1 MGPRLEGKVAIVTGA
16 AMGIGQATAL
26 LMAREGARVVVA
38 DLNLEAARAT
48 VDRIVSAGGT
58 ALALHL
64 DAMDESSIEAMVRRT
79 RETYGALHVLHN
91 NVGGTD
97 TSRDNTVVEMDWS
110 YWNTAITLNLSSTV
124 YACRCAIPLM
134 IESGGGSIV
143 NTSSMVALSGDV
155 RPTAY
160 AAAKGGVISFTRFV
174 ATQYGKQGIRCNAI
188 APGLILTPR
197 ATPRPQ
203 AVLDI
208 FERHTLVPQHGQ
220 PEDIA
225 YTALFLASDESRFIN
240 GQLIEVDGGAHV
252 HNPTTPDLV
261 ALSLKPKGTAT

>member
-1 MGPRLEGKVAIVTGA
+1 
-16 AMGIGQATAL
+16 MGIGHATAL

-38 DLNLEAARAT
+38 DLDVAAAQAT
-48 VDRIVSAGGT
+48 VDQIRGTGGD

-64 DAMDESSIEAMVRRT
+64 DAMDAGSVDAMVRHT
-79 RETYGALHVLHN
+79 RERYGALHVLHN

-97 TSRDNTVVEMDWS
+97 VTRDNGVVEMDWS
-110 YWNTAITLNLSSTV
+110 YWSTALALNLGSTV

-134 IESGGGSIV
+134 LESGGGAIV

-174 ATQYGKQGIRCNAI
+174 AAQYGKRGIRCNAI

-203 AVLDI
+203 AVLDA
-208 FERHTLVPQHGQ
+208 FERHTLAPQHGR

-240 GQLIEVDGGAHV
+240 GQVIEVDGGVHAH
-252 HNPTTPDLV
+252 HPAMPDLA
-261 ALSLKPKGTAT
+261 ALASRKGNPA